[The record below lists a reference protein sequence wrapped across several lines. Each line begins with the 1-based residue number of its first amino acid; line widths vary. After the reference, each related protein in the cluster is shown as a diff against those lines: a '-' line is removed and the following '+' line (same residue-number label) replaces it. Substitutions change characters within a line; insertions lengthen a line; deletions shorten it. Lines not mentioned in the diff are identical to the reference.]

1 MKATDP
7 IRKKS
12 DISKI
17 RNYYLNKG
25 EYRNFLLVCFGINT
39 GLRISDILNLKSEDV
54 FDFKNNTI
62 KDHIYLKE
70 KKTGKT
76 NSIKINTSLKN
87 ALKTYF
93 RYFPKLSK
101 NFLFKSKKGNRP
113 ISRVQAYRII
123 KKATDECKI
132 EGTIGC
138 HSLRKTF
145 GYFAWKSGAQP
156 VLLMNL
162 FNHSSFEITKRYLGI
177 GQEERDS
184 VYMHLSY

>member
-1 MKATDP
+1 MKVTDP

-12 DISKI
+12 DIRKI
-17 RNYYLNKG
+17 KNYYLQKG
-25 EYRNFLLVCFGINT
+25 EYRNFLLLSFGFNT
-39 GLRISDILNLKSEDV
+39 GLRISDILNLKMEDV
-54 FDFKNNTI
+54 FDFNEKII
-62 KDHIYLKE
+62 KDHISINE
-70 KKTGKT
+70 KKTVKL
-76 NSIKINTSLKN
+76 NSFRINPSLKKDI
-87 ALKTYF
+87 KTYF
-93 RYFPKLSK
+93 RHCIKFIGK
-101 NFLFKSKKGNRP
+101 FLFESNRKNRP
-113 ISRVQAYRII
+113 ISRIQAYRII

-184 VYMHLSY
+184 VYMQLSY